1 MIQPITFKENPI
13 KTNKSSTPPNK
24 ENFKDLLAK
33 EGIQLPELSPAEKAV
48 GNGLLWAVFGL
59 ATDRLFNLMP
69 FNMFKTSA
77 KQSLIIN
84 SGIGLVAGVFTYFRA
99 KKATSNENNRSEAK
113 SINA

>member
-1 MIQPITFKENPI
+1 MIQPITFKENTI
-13 KTNKSSTPPNK
+13 KTNKSSIPDNK
-24 ENFKDLLAK
+24 ENVKDLLA
-33 EGIQLPELSPAEKAV
+33 QLPELSPAEKAV

-69 FNMFKTSA
+69 VNMFKTSA

-84 SGIGLVAGVFTYFRA
+84 SGIGLVAGVFTYFRTQ
-99 KKATSNENNRSEAK
+99 KATSNENNRSEAK

>member
-1 MIQPITFKENPI
+1 MIQPITFKENTI
-13 KTNKSSTPPNK
+13 KTNKSSIPDNK
-24 ENFKDLLAK
+24 ENVKDLLT
-33 EGIQLPELSPAEKAV
+33 QLPELSPAEKAV

-69 FNMFKTSA
+69 ANMFKTSA

-84 SGIGLVAGVFTYFRA
+84 SGIGLVAGVFTYFRTQ
-99 KKATSNENNRSEAK
+99 KATSNENNRSEAK

>member
-1 MIQPITFKENPI
+1 MIQSITFKENTI
-13 KTNKSSTPPNK
+13 KTNKSSIPDNK
-24 ENFKDLLAK
+24 ENVKDLLTK
-33 EGIQLPELSPAEKAV
+33 KGIQLPELSPAEKAV

-69 FNMFKTSA
+69 ANMFKTSA

-84 SGIGLVAGVFTYFRA
+84 SGIGLVAGVFTYFRTQ
-99 KKATSNENNRSEAK
+99 KATSNENNRSEAK